1 MENQSAKRSTLF
13 RRAKIVGTI
22 GPASSD
28 VETLRRLIRSGLDV
42 VRLNLSHGNHDS
54 HREVIRTVRRLG
66 NEERKFVP
74 IIADLMGPRYR
85 LATIADGPRKLD
97 AGQKVT
103 FGAGDV
109 DLPVEDPDFL
119 DHLQEDERILIDN
132 GMLELKVL
140 TKLQGRVEAEVL
152 NGGLVSTRKG
162 INLPDTDLPFT
173 ISDKDR
179 ADIAFAIEEKVD
191 FIAVSF
197 VGGPK
202 DLHAVRAVMEE
213 HDGLIPL
220 IAKLERAKAMDRLV
234 ETVRASDAVMVA
246 RGDLGVEVPI
256 HYVPVLQKKII
267 NTGRRWGKPVIVAT
281 QMLESMMAQPRP
293 TRAEASDVANAVF
306 DGADALMLSGETAAG
321 KYPVEAVVTMADT
334 IKEAEK
340 FRPPKA
346 LQHDSKSPEFLVP
359 LQTEEPYLT
368 SRDVHLEIPE
378 MVTASAVHAC
388 NRLGAQQIVA
398 FSQGGFTA
406 RMIARYRPSTAIT
419 VFSRNVEVARRVQL
433 VWGAHPVLM
442 KNPVS
447 HHDEV
452 VASVDRMLVEQEL
465 AQPGDTIVIL
475 MGDPIEERPLT
486 NLMRVHRVR
495 D

>member
-1 MENQSAKRSTLF
+1 MTKRTPNV

-28 VETLRRLIRSGLDV
+28 PETLRSLIRAGLDV

-54 HREVIRTVRRLG
+54 HREAIRTVRRLG

-85 LATIADGPRKLD
+85 LATIKNGPLELKT
-97 AGQKVT
+97 GQKVT
-103 FGAGDV
+103 FGEGDV
-109 DLPVEDPDFL
+109 DLPVEDAHFL
-119 DHLQEDERILIDN
+119 GHLQAEERILIDN
-132 GMLELKVL
+132 GLLELRILEKHEKHVD
-140 TKLQGRVEAEVL
+140 AEVL
-152 NGGLVSTRKG
+152 HGGQVSTRKG

-173 ISDKDR
+173 ISEKDR
-179 ADIAFAIEEKVD
+179 ADIQFAIEERVD

-197 VGGPK
+197 VGGPE
-202 DLHAVRAVMEE
+202 DLEAIRGVMAE
-213 HDGLIPL
+213 HNGLIPL
-220 IAKLERAKAMDRLV
+220 VAKLERAKAMTRLV
-234 ETVRASDAVMVA
+234 ETIRASDAVMVA

-256 HYVPVLQKKII
+256 HQVPVLQKKII
-267 NTGRRWGKPVIVAT
+267 NSGRRWGKPVIVAT
-281 QMLESMMAQPRP
+281 QMLESMMVQPRP

-321 KYPVEAVVTMADT
+321 KFPVEAVSTMAGV
-334 IKEAEK
+334 ILEAEEY
-340 FRPPKA
+340 RPPKA
-346 LQHDSKSPEFLVP
+346 LQFDSKSPEFLVP
-359 LQTEEPYLT
+359 LETEQPYLT

-388 NRLGAQQIVA
+388 NLLEARQIVA

-406 RMIARYRPSTAIT
+406 RMIARYRPNTPIT
-419 VFSRNVEVARRVQL
+419 VFSRSVEVARRVQL
-433 VWGAHPVLM
+433 VWGAQPVLM
-442 KNPVS
+442 KNPVT

-452 VASVDRMLVEQEL
+452 VASVDKMLVEKDL
-465 AQPGDTIVIL
+465 AQQGDTIVIL
-475 MGDPIEERPLT
+475 MGDPIEQRPLT

-495 D
+495 I